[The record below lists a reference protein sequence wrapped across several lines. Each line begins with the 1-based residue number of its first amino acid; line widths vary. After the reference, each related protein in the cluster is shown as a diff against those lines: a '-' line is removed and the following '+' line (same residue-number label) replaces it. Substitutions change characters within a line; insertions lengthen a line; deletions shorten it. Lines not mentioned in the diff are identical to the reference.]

1 MLLCG
6 IHAAIPPDA
15 LTLDALTLK
24 ALIATAMA
32 MAHGQKMAPAIA
44 LRVPMILDFSQLA
57 KVEVDRRRSTK
68 DRRLNL
74 QP

>member
-1 MLLCG
+1 LQG
-6 IHAAIPPDA
+6 GNS
-15 LTLDALTLK
+15 TGLK

-57 KVEVDRRRSTK
+57 KVEVDRRRSSK

-74 QP
+74 QPRSSIGTS